1 MNTFVC
7 NSTEMTAN
15 SDPYYLLGAD
25 LAVECSL
32 TDRNN
37 LPSADTESFLMSRT
51 WDDCALRGFWGLIP
65 FTEDTGTDPEH
76 AVPVRGVCTR
86 SRYVVSR
93 KCLIAFSRKHQS
105 QHTHATFV
113 FLRLLTC
120 ARRKIEASLYV
131 FSHQEPGMMTPQQV
145 MRRRMMP
152 CILEDTMSTSG
163 TSAQKTVPPAATPSA
178 SPTHIHPRW
187 TRSGTSIQDSSVHC
201 SSAKQVS
208 GGVVSDNYLRS
219 ERKTK
224 LLETFWLVAP
234 FMQI

>member
-1 MNTFVC
+1 
-7 NSTEMTAN
+7 
-15 SDPYYLLGAD
+15 
-25 LAVECSL
+25 
-32 TDRNN
+32 
-37 LPSADTESFLMSRT
+37 
-51 WDDCALRGFWGLIP
+51 
-65 FTEDTGTDPEH
+65 
-76 AVPVRGVCTR
+76 
-86 SRYVVSR
+86 
-93 KCLIAFSRKHQS
+93 
-105 QHTHATFV
+105 
-113 FLRLLTC
+113 
-120 ARRKIEASLYV
+120 
-131 FSHQEPGMMTPQQV
+131 MMTPQQV
-145 MRRRMMP
+145 MRRRMMR

-187 TRSGTSIQDSSVHC
+187 TQSETSIQDSSVHC